1 MDQPARVLIVDD
13 SRLFRTALE
22 RALSG
27 LEGISLAGSVHSGLR
42 AMDLIREHPPDLVT
56 LDFEMPGQD
65 GLVTL
70 KQIMDFNASRKD
82 GKPVGVVMLSSH
94 TRAGAEISMKA
105 IELGAYDFLPKP
117 TTPDPESG
125 IKYLREQLLPR
136 IRAFLRNRGEPTRA
150 SGLRLAVKPAALDA
164 PAKPTGQRTLRAI
177 LVAVSTG
184 GPRALNTLLPGLK
197 GIRAP
202 ILIVQHMPPDFTH
215 SLAQSLSRTT
225 GLQVVEATD
234 NEPLRPGVAYLAP
247 GGRHLVVRNTPGLG
261 FLAGLS
267 DLPPEEGCRP
277 SANYLFRTGA
287 SVFGPD
293 CAGLILTGMG
303 RDGVQGL
310 ASLKRQGALILAQD
324 EASSTVW
331 GMPGAAVQAGLA
343 DMVLP
348 LDQMAGVIQ
357 SIRGPGD
364 SRRMEALP

>member
-1 MDQPARVLIVDD
+1 M
-13 SRLFRTALE
+13 
-22 RALSG
+22 
-27 LEGISLAGSVHSGLR
+27 EGISLAGSVHSGLR
-42 AMDLIREHPPDLVT
+42 ALDLIREHPPDLVT

-70 KQIMDFNASRKD
+70 KQIMEFNASRKD

-105 IELGAYDFLPKP
+105 IELGAFDFIPKP
-117 TTPDPESG
+117 TTPDPETG

-150 SGLRLAVKPAALDA
+150 SGLRLAIKPPTIDST
-164 PAKPTGQRTLRAI
+164 PTKPSPRRTLRAV

-184 GPRALNTLLPGLK
+184 GPRALNTLLSGLK
-197 GIRAP
+197 GIRVP
-202 ILIVQHMPPDFTH
+202 ILIVQHMPPDFTL

-225 GLQVVEATD
+225 GIQVIEATD

-247 GGRHLVVRNTPGLG
+247 GGMHMVVRNTPGLG

-287 SVFGPD
+287 SVYGPD
-293 CAGLILTGMG
+293 CVGIILTGMG

-310 ASLKRQGALILAQD
+310 ASLKRQGGLVIAQD
-324 EASSTVW
+324 EATSTVW

-348 LDQMAGVIQ
+348 LEQIATAIQ

-364 SRRMEALP
+364 SRRMEPLP

>member
-1 MDQPARVLIVDD
+1 M
-13 SRLFRTALE
+13 E
-22 RALSG
+22 KALSG

-94 TRAGAEISMKA
+94 TRAGADISMKA
-105 IELGAYDFLPKP
+105 IELGAYDFIPKP

-125 IKYLREQLLPR
+125 IKYLREQILPR
-136 IRAFLRNRGEPTRA
+136 VRAFLRNRGEPTRA
-150 SGLRLAVKPAALDA
+150 SGLRMAMKPPPVDA
-164 PAKPTGQRTLRAI
+164 PAKPSSLRTLRAI

-184 GPRALNTLLPGLK
+184 GPRALNTLLQGLK

-202 ILIVQHMPPDFTH
+202 ILIVQHMPPDFTL
-215 SLAQSLSRTT
+215 SLAQSLTRTT
-225 GLQVVEATD
+225 GVQVVEATD

-247 GGRHLVVRNTPGLG
+247 GGRHLVVRNTPGVG
-261 FLAGLS
+261 FVAGLS

-310 ASLKRQGALILAQD
+310 ATLKRQGALILAQD
-324 EASSTVW
+324 EATSTVW
-331 GMPGAAVQAGLA
+331 GMPGAAVQAGLP
-343 DMVLP
+343 DMILP
-348 LDQMAGVIQ
+348 LEQLAGVIH
-357 SIRGPGD
+357 SFRGPGD
-364 SRRMEALP
+364 SRRMEAVS